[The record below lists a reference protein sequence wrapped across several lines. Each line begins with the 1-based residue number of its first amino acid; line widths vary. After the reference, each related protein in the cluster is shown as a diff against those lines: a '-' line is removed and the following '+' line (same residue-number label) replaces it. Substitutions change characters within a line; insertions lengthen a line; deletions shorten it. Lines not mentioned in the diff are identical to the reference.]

1 MRKTVSKRVRWK
13 GFSSPQVIISGFLLI
28 VLLGAALLCLP
39 VSSADRSFTR
49 FSDALFTSVSAVC
62 VTGLVTVDTATHWS
76 LFGQMII
83 LLLIQTGG
91 MGVVTIAV
99 AAAKL
104 SGKRIGLR
112 QRSTMMES
120 ISAPQVGGIVKM
132 TGFIL
137 KTSAVIEGAGAV
149 LLCPVFI
156 RDLGV
161 LRGIWYSVFHSVSAF
176 CNAGFD
182 LFGVRS
188 PFSSLTSYHDNGY
201 VCAVV
206 MILIISGGISFMTW
220 DDMRRF
226 GLRLK
231 KYSVQ
236 SKIILVTSAALIV
249 LPAAAFFFTEY
260 RSEPFGARLLH
271 SLFQSVTS
279 RTAGFNT
286 TDLSAMTGPG
296 KMLMTAL
303 MLVGGSPGSTAGG
316 MKTTTLA
323 VLLIAAV
330 SVIRRCD
337 DAEAFGRR
345 IPESAVRNAGAIL
358 FIYLFLFTSSA
369 AAISL
374 IEGLPLSD
382 CLFETGSAVGTVG
395 LTLGLTPSLSTVSH
409 VILMALMFL
418 GRVGVLTL
426 IYAAL
431 PSGTDTDSRLPME
444 KISIG

>member
-1 MRKTVSKRVRWK
+1 M
-13 GFSSPQVIISGFLLI
+13 
-28 VLLGAALLCLP
+28 
-39 VSSADRSFTR
+39 
-49 FSDALFTSVSAVC
+49 
-62 VTGLVTVDTATHWS
+62 
-76 LFGQMII
+76 
-83 LLLIQTGG
+83 
-91 MGVVTIAV
+91 
-99 AAAKL
+99 
-104 SGKRIGLR
+104 
-112 QRSTMMES
+112 
-120 ISAPQVGGIVKM
+120 
-132 TGFIL
+132 
-137 KTSAVIEGAGAV
+137 
-149 LLCPVFI
+149 
-156 RDLGV
+156 
-161 LRGIWYSVFHSVSAF
+161 
-176 CNAGFD
+176 
-182 LFGVRS
+182 
-188 PFSSLTSYHDNGY
+188 
-201 VCAVV
+201 
-206 MILIISGGISFMTW
+206 
-220 DDMRRF
+220 
-226 GLRLK
+226 
-231 KYSVQ
+231 
-236 SKIILVTSAALIV
+236 
-249 LPAAAFFFTEY
+249 PAAAFFFTEY